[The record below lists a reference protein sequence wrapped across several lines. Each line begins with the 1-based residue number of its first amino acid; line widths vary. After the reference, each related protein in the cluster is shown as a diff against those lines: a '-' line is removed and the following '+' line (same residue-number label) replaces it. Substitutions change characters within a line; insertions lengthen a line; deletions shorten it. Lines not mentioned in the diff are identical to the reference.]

1 MSTLYWYAYRLR
13 GFSPSCQ
20 PKGFI
25 DRNDDYGRFG
35 SIAYNRPLTEQELS
49 DYELDEIIEGKPM
62 GIQLNCLLNKGNKSI
77 SEDERDKFLSDLG
90 DLLGTYGFEVNE
102 DFTCEL
108 VELED

>member
-1 MSTLYWYAYRLR
+1 MSKLYWYAYRLR

-35 SIAYNRPLTEQELS
+35 SIAYDRPLTEQELS
-49 DYELDEIIEGKPM
+49 DYELDEINEGKQM
-62 GIQLNCLLNKGNKSI
+62 GIQLTCLLNKDSKSI
-77 SEDERDKFLSDLG
+77 SEEEKDKFLSELG
-90 DLLGTYGFEVNE
+90 DLLGSYGFEVNE
-102 DFTCEL
+102 DFTCKL